1 VIEVDPA
8 CGPVVAVITS
18 ESLARTT
25 NLEGITEAYGV
36 HGVVLI
42 ADGDGYEVAGT
53 FSGPAVGPLE
63 PARFGSVACLA
74 WGDFDA

>member
-1 VIEVDPA
+1 
-8 CGPVVAVITS
+8 
-18 ESLARTT
+18 LARTT

-42 ADGDGYEVAGT
+42 AEGDGYEVAGT
-53 FSGPAVGPLE
+53 FSGPAVGSLA

-74 WGDFDA
+74 WGDV